1 MKYTIDATNKKLGRV
16 SSEIAILLMGKN
28 SVDFAR
34 NVIPNIEVTITNAS
48 KINIDTNKKE
58 TAAYKWYSGYP
69 GGLRDEKLKD
79 ALAKKGYGEVL
90 RRTVYGMLPSNKLR
104 SRMIKN
110 LTISE

>member
-1 MKYTIDATNKKLGRV
+1 MKHTIDATNKKLGRV
-16 SSEIAILLMGKN
+16 STEIAVLLMGKN
-28 SVDFAR
+28 TPEFAR
-34 NVIPNIEVTITNAS
+34 NVVPNVEVVVTNAS

-90 RRTVYGMLPSNKLR
+90 RRTVHGMLPSNKLR
-104 SRMIKN
+104 AKMIKN